1 MTSSTD
7 APLDRYSA
15 ADDVLADAIERE
27 DVEALDRRTGVQRV
41 LDRVISSRDIAIF
54 IVAIALFMFFTALNG
69 RFASGPILRD
79 IALRMTAI
87 GIVAVGMTYL
97 FVSGEIDLSV
107 GANFG
112 FLMVLLAVMI
122 EKRDI
127 NPWLTMVVVILLGM
141 VIGAIN
147 GLIVTR
153 VGVPSFITTL
163 GMWVALR
170 GMGNVLS
177 GGIAT
182 AATKTDLDFYLIFGG
197 SVPGTRV
204 PFIFVIMLLVAIIG
218 GLILARTKFGS
229 DVYATGGDRE
239 AARNNGINTRRV
251 KLLCFVLTGGLC
263 GLAAALQVGR
273 IANVPFFAGNGF
285 ELQVIAAIIIGGVGL
300 YGGRGTI
307 FGALIGVAIYSMLAS
322 GLILSLRIK
331 DFWDG
336 VATGIVILFT
346 AGLDLIV
353 RRNAARIL
361 GRQEK

>member
-1 MTSSTD
+1 MSSSSYD
-7 APLDRYSA
+7 SFGA
-15 ADDVLADAIERE
+15 ADDILTDAIERE
-27 DVEALDRRTGVQRV
+27 EVEAVDRRTGRQRMF
-41 LDRVISSRDIAIF
+41 DRLLSSRDLAIL
-54 IVAIALFMFFTALNG
+54 IVAIALFVFFTALNG

-87 GIVAVGMTYL
+87 GVVAVGMTFL
-97 FVSGEIDLSV
+97 FISGEIDLSV

-112 FLMVLLAVMI
+112 FLMVLLAVLI
-122 EKRDI
+122 EKRDV
-127 NPWLTMVVVILLGM
+127 NPWLAAGGMILLGM
-141 VIGAIN
+141 LIGAIN
-147 GLIVTR
+147 GLMVTR

-182 AATKTDLDFYLIFGG
+182 AATKTDLDFYQVFG
-197 SVPGTRV
+197 SSIPGTRV
-204 PFIFVIMLLVAIIG
+204 PIIFVVMLITAIIAA
-218 GLILARTKFGS
+218 IVLARTRFGS
-229 DVYATGGDRE
+229 DVYATGGDVE
-239 AARNNGINTRRV
+239 AARSNGINTKQV
-251 KLLCFVLTGGLC
+251 KLICFILTGAMC
-263 GLAAALQVGR
+263 ALAAALQFGR

-285 ELQVIAAIIIGGVGL
+285 ELQVIAAIIIGGIGL

-307 FGALIGVAIYSMLAS
+307 FGAMIGVVIYSMLAS

-336 VATGIVILFT
+336 VATGIIILFA

-353 RRNAARIL
+353 RRNAARVL